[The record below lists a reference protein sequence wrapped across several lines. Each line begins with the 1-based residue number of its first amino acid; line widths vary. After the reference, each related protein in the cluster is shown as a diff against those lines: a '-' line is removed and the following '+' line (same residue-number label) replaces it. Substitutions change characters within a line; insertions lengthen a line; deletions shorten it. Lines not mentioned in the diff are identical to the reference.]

1 MALASQLAT
10 PLRNSRFTSWDSD
23 GAFYSRACAALVK
36 HYHRVKCYAVLLI
49 VSSVEPARGICAL
62 ITSFHH
68 STAHFG
74 ALRSL
79 PSTAI
84 GVWSLT
90 SHTW

>member
-10 PLRNSRFTSWDSD
+10 LLRNPGFTSWDSN
-23 GAFYSRACAALVK
+23 GAFYSRAWAMLVK
-36 HYHRVKCYAVLLI
+36 HYHRIKCYAVLLI